1 MSAGPYELEIEQG
14 VDRVIAITLKDK
26 LTGLPLN
33 LTGWTFQM
41 QIREKYTSTSVLY
54 SPTINITGALTGEIQ
69 IVLTDTDTAALP
81 AKALVYDLEGTRPDL
96 TKIRILKGPCIVD
109 PEVTR

>member
-14 VDRVIAITLKDK
+14 VDRVIAVTLKDK
-26 LTGLPLN
+26 TTGLPLN

-41 QIREKYTSTSVLY
+41 QIREKYTSTSILY

-69 IVLTDTDTAALP
+69 IVLTDTDTALLP
-81 AKALVYDLEGTRPDL
+81 AKALVYDLEATRLDGTR
-96 TKIRILKGPCIVD
+96 IRILKGPAIVD

>member
-26 LTGLPLN
+26 TTGLPLD
-33 LTGWTFQM
+33 LTGWAFQM
-41 QIREKYTSTSVLY
+41 QIREKYTSTTILY
-54 SPTINITGALTGEIQ
+54 SPTINITGALAGEIQ
-69 IVLTDTDTAALP
+69 IVLTDTDTAQLP
-81 AKALVYDLEGTRPDL
+81 AKALVYDLEATRLDGTR
-96 TKIRILKGPCIVD
+96 IRILKGPAIVD